1 MSQMNGYVIYR
12 KIENTI
18 LALNDKLVLSENS
31 TAASTAAS
39 KVKVTYTDQQPLILT
54 MEEAIEKKSI
64 FPKNADE
71 IKVGDA
77 EGSPFVS

>member
-1 MSQMNGYVIYR
+1 MIGYVIYR
-12 KIENTI
+12 KIEITI
-18 LALNDKLVLSENS
+18 LALYDILSENS

-54 MEEAIEKKSI
+54 MEDAIEKKSI

>member
-1 MSQMNGYVIYR
+1 MIGYVIYR
-12 KIENTI
+12 KIEITI
-18 LALNDKLVLSENS
+18 LALYDVLSENS

-54 MEEAIEKKSI
+54 MEDAIEKKSI

>member
-1 MSQMNGYVIYR
+1 MSQMIGYVIYR
-12 KIENTI
+12 KIEITI
-18 LALNDKLVLSENS
+18 LALYDVLSENS

-54 MEEAIEKKSI
+54 MEDAIEKKSI

>member
-1 MSQMNGYVIYR
+1 MSQMIGYVIYR
-12 KIENTI
+12 KIEITI
-18 LALNDKLVLSENS
+18 LALYDILSENS

-54 MEEAIEKKSI
+54 MEDAIEKKSI